1 VIIFHSDFVEQSY
14 AVAINW
20 SMGISYRAQ
29 IDYIHQFP
37 KFCTMVTVV
46 TVIVVDANIGVNHLM
61 KQSILQIRFI
71 MTFTQGFGKKYN
83 TATTSRI
90 IVTRAYITAV
100 G

>member
-1 VIIFHSDFVEQSY
+1 
-14 AVAINW
+14 
-20 SMGISYRAQ
+20 
-29 IDYIHQFP
+29 
-37 KFCTMVTVV
+37 MVTAYSQLQNESKEIRNSEVYLKKIQAAIKHVPVV

>member
-1 VIIFHSDFVEQSY
+1 
-14 AVAINW
+14 
-20 SMGISYRAQ
+20 
-29 IDYIHQFP
+29 
-37 KFCTMVTVV
+37 MVTAYSQLQNESKEIRNSEVFFLKKKQAAIKHIPV
-46 TVIVVDANIGVNHLM
+46 VIVILSDANIGVNHLM